1 VARATGRSLSIHL
14 HPWARTGVEVLDA
27 VLSVGLDADRV
38 ILGHMNTAHSDER
51 YLRSLLERGALL
63 AFDLFGFDHS
73 LLGLGRYPP
82 SDADVADVIVGLVDA
97 GHGRQLLISCD
108 VGVRTRLRRYGGWG
122 YEHLLTHVLPLLAA
136 KGLDDDVLE
145 QLLVD
150 TPRRVLTIAA
160 PSPSL
165 PRK

>member
-1 VARATGRSLSIHL
+1 V
-14 HPWARTGVEVLDA
+14 
-27 VLSVGLDADRV
+27 
-38 ILGHMNTAHSDER
+38 R

-97 GHGRQLLISCD
+97 GHARQLLISGD

-122 YEHLLTHVLPLLAA
+122 YEHLLTHVVPLLTA
-136 KGLDDDVLE
+136 KGVDDDVLE

-150 TPRRVLTIAA
+150 TPARVLTVAVAA
-160 PSPSL
+160 AEMPL
-165 PRK
+165 R